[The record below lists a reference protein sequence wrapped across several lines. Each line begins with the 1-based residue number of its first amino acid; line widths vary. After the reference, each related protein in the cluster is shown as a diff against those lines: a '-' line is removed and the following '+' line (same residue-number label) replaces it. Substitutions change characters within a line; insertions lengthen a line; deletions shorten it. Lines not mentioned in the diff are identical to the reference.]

1 LLARC
6 LRKHDAVQTTKSS
19 QILNFELRGGIKAGS
34 VHSGETS
41 TLAVDLMT
49 ILIGAVN
56 LQSLTADGQH
66 ALTGLTISSRV
77 SFTTMRY
84 LRITVNKSEPDALS
98 TLGYISYL
106 SNLREL
112 SVQLEVDPQR
122 LEYFTLL
129 LPWDLHHLQK
139 LTIKSSVNQGL
150 MLSKFLGQCNFPALV
165 SISISSS
172 FSAGPEDSTHL
183 SFLFRKCK
191 HIQRAY
197 LDVPGVLPVVLLP
210 HVSVPDLEFNP
221 LTPAMTMSLSPTT
234 HTLRIAASVA
244 AVDHVQ
250 LWKMLISLQK
260 NATGVRTV
268 WIHGSSFSWMSGAAC
283 THLDKLPSIT
293 TLLPRLLHHAAEL
306 SKRNIAIKDDNGK
319 AAMDYFKG
327 PQ

>member
-1 LLARC
+1 
-6 LRKHDAVQTTKSS
+6 
-19 QILNFELRGGIKAGS
+19 
-34 VHSGETS
+34 
-41 TLAVDLMT
+41 
-49 ILIGAVN
+49 
-56 LQSLTADGQH
+56 
-66 ALTGLTISSRV
+66 
-77 SFTTMRY
+77 MRY
-84 LRITVNKSEPDALS
+84 LRVTVNKSEPDALS
-98 TLGYISYL
+98 TLGYMTYL

-150 MLSKFLGQCNFPALV
+150 ILSKFLGQCLFPALV
-165 SISISSS
+165 SISVNSS

-197 LDVPGVLPVVLLP
+197 LDVPGVLPAVLLP
-210 HVSVPDLEFNP
+210 HVSVPDLEFIP
-221 LTPAMTMSLSPTT
+221 LTSAMITSLSPTT

-244 AVDHVQ
+244 ATDHVQ
-250 LWKMLISLQK
+250 LWKVLNSLQK

-268 WIHGSSFSWMSGAAC
+268 WIHGNSFSWMSGAAC
-283 THLDKLPSIT
+283 ARLDKPPSIT
-293 TLLPRLLHHAAEL
+293 ALLPRLLHHAAEL
-306 SKRNIAIKDDNGK
+306 SNRNIAVKDEDGK
-319 AAMDYFKG
+319 AAMDYFKS